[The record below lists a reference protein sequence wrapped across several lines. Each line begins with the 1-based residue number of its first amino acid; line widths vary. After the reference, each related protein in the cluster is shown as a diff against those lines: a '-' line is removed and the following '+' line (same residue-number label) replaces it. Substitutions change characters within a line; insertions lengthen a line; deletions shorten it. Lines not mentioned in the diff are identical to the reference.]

1 MKYCPQCNR
10 QYSDAWITFCSE
22 DGSLLREELVR
33 PRDPNWDPQI
43 REPEV
48 KTRSEQETQWLPR
61 EPPVQAGGWIAPDE
75 RPPMTPAWRPPPPPL
90 QPVRQQSQ
98 GLALASMLTGILGLV
113 LGCLGPLSGIAA
125 IVLGGLALSQIKKS
139 PETTGGKP
147 LAIIGIVTGGLTV
160 LIYSTLIA
168 LWILAGALSNL

>member
-1 MKYCPQCNR
+1 
-10 QYSDAWITFCSE
+10 
-22 DGSLLREELVR
+22 
-33 PRDPNWDPQI
+33 
-43 REPEV
+43 
-48 KTRSEQETQWLPR
+48 
-61 EPPVQAGGWIAPDE
+61 
-75 RPPMTPAWRPPPPPL
+75 
-90 QPVRQQSQ
+90 
-98 GLALASMLTGILGLV
+98 MLTGILGLV

-160 LIYSTLIA
+160 LVYSTLIA